1 MLKDIPSEFLQKNLI
16 LPLESNGDT
25 KLGICPETPT
35 EALEDLRLVLGKDL
49 EITRMEKEEVEEGLR
64 NLLVAEIS
72 AQAEDES
79 ELDLSAET
87 LTQDLLTLSKEA
99 PIIRLVNSLFLKAL
113 HSRAS
118 DIHIEPYENEC
129 PVRIRIDGVLHS
141 ILNMPKSQY
150 NTVAARIKV
159 MSRLNLAEHRLPQ
172 DGRIR
177 IKAGNRV
184 LDVRVSV
191 IPTLFGER
199 IVMRLLDQTME
210 LLTLPSL
217 GLAPEDFGRIKEL
230 ISNPYGSILVT
241 GPTGSGKS
249 TTLYA
254 ILLEVMSPARNII
267 TIEDPVEYQIKG
279 IGQMQVNPK
288 IKLTFAQGLRSI
300 LRQDPDV
307 IMVGEIRDPET
318 ADIATHSAL
327 TGHLLLSTLH
337 TNDAPGAIARMVDMG
352 VEAYLLSSSL
362 LGIVAQRLVR
372 KLCPD
377 CKTPYQPGNSELR
390 ALGKNPPDKI
400 YRPKGC
406 DNCLGTGF
414 KGRNAIFEILTLD
427 EDLRSQIIRS
437 PEANSIRKLARENG
451 MKTLLEDG
459 MDKVTKGITSIE
471 EVLSAT
477 RV

>member
-1 MLKDIPSEFLQKNLI
+1 MLSNVPSEFLQKNLI
-16 LPLESNGDT
+16 LPLENNGT
-25 KLGICPETPT
+25 FKLGICRETPR

-49 EITRMEKEEVEEGLR
+49 EVTRMDKEELEEGLR

-72 AQAEDES
+72 AQSGDDS
-79 ELDLSAET
+79 ELDLSEET
-87 LTQDLLTLSKEA
+87 LTQDLFTLAKDA
-99 PIIRLVNSLFLKAL
+99 PIVRLVNSLFLKAL
-113 HSRAS
+113 NSRAS

-129 PVRIRIDGVLHS
+129 QVRIRIDGVLHL
-141 ILNMPKSQY
+141 ILTLPKNQY
-150 NTVAARIKV
+150 SSVSARIKV

-177 IKAGNRV
+177 IKAGSRV

-210 LLTLPSL
+210 LLTLTSL
-217 GLAPEDFGRIKEL
+217 GLLPEDFGKVKDL
-230 ISNPYGSILVT
+230 ITHPYGSILVT

-254 ILLEVMSPARNII
+254 VLQEVMSPERNII

-318 ADIATHSAL
+318 ADIATHAAL

-337 TNDAPGAIARMVDMG
+337 TNDAAGAVARMVDMG

-372 KLCPD
+372 RLCPD
-377 CKTPYQPGNSELR
+377 CKVPYAPGISE
-390 ALGKNPPDKI
+390 AKDLGGKIPEKI

-406 DNCLGTGF
+406 ENCLGTGF
-414 KGRNAIFEILTLD
+414 RGRGALFEILTLD
-427 EDLRSQIIRS
+427 EDIKSQMVRS
-437 PEANSIRKLARENG
+437 PEANLIRKLAREKG

-459 MDKVTKGITSIE
+459 MEKVKLGLTSIE
-471 EVLSAT
+471 EVLTAT